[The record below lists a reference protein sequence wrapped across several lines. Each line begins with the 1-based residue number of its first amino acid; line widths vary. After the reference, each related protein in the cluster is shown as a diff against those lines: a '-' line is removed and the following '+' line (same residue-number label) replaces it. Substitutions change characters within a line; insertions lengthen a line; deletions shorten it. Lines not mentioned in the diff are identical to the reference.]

1 MSDLNLES
9 LFNSYLQQEQVNDNV
24 PVWEEI
30 PLSFKDFVSSPEH
43 MNFPTYSQRQLDVM
57 EFMFGTS
64 YEDVFTNEH
73 SLAILAFGKGCV
85 TSDTIIQDAFTYK
98 KYTIKEL
105 IDNKLSIYVNCFDSS
120 TGKSTI
126 EKASVPWVSGYGSI
140 FEVKTESGKT
150 IKVYKDHQFL
160 TRSGWTRLSDLNVGD
175 EILDDVKED
184 SIRIAGEF
192 KKQFKNYTEQD
203 VKTYLLTN
211 FPISGQDPLIKSYH
225 KGIYQRCI
233 GLIMGPEWRSKK
245 FGSHKENHPLW
256 GTHQSEESRIKNS
269 ESNKIASRKF
279 WKSER
284 GQQLKELF
292 RKRFSG
298 KNGSMYGKPA
308 PHGSG
313 KCKYYKFK
321 NLQGEEFY
329 LQGTWEV
336 KFAEFLNSKNIHW
349 IKNKDRFPFVDK
361 KGSDR
366 TYCPDFKLFFE
377 DSVLYVEIKGYV
389 SEEVKLKEKAV
400 LDSGKEYVII
410 DKECFM
416 NNYYYYEEPI
426 LKFDKIVSI
435 DYIGEDNYYDLEVN
449 KYHNYLA
456 HGLYNHNSGKDTM
469 SVHATLYVVYL
480 LLCCKNPLSLFKGV
494 TSDYIDILNVAYN
507 YRQAIDVFMAKLI
520 LSVKNWRWLRD
531 KYKYIDSGKTLK
543 NDKKY
548 ETMDVVNIK
557 QDRIIFPKFI
567 RAMAKCSQQDAA
579 EGTNLLVWIA
589 DEFSAFSDK
598 NSKSNAMEMFDTLRT
613 SSTTR
618 FQNYG
623 KGFVISFTRYK
634 NDPILRLIKQYENN
648 PNVYTDIASTFEVKP
663 KSAFSGEWGT
673 WNGIS
678 MPKSFIAD
686 FERDPEG
693 SKAKY
698 LCQPP
703 DAEDP
708 WITETQFID
717 SSFIERV
724 PMFEFTESINT
735 TINGNMVTKE
745 LVRKNFN
752 IPDKM
757 FVLAGDIGL
766 TTDRSVITMWHDE
779 SSYLPDNT
787 VIKHYVQDF
796 ILSWVPDKKQN
807 RKVDINNIEYIIR
820 KIIFEY
826 NIPISGVYFDHFNSA
841 QLLDLLASKGIV
853 SQQHTLKAE
862 DFSRFKVLLYTKSL
876 NFIKESVQESELR
889 GLTTGRDGKPDHVS
903 EGHDDTFRA
912 NCMAISALEG
922 FKGTGIVVNEDGM
935 FLKGLKK
942 VNKVNPGSDSGDTIK
957 TKLHSNTV
965 NDDDIFN
972 TLNNINGLNRF

>member
-9 LFNSYLQQEQVNDNV
+9 LFNSYLQQEQVNDNI

-105 IDNKLSIYVNCFDSS
+105 IDNKLSIYVSCFDSS

-160 TRSGWTRLSDLNVGD
+160 TRSGWTRLSDLSVGD

-184 SIRIAGEF
+184 SIRIADE
-192 KKQFKNYTEQD
+192 
-203 VKTYLLTN
+203 
-211 FPISGQDPLIKSYH
+211 
-225 KGIYQRCI
+225 
-233 GLIMGPEWRSKK
+233 
-245 FGSHKENHPLW
+245 
-256 GTHQSEESRIKNS
+256 
-269 ESNKIASRKF
+269 
-279 WKSER
+279 
-284 GQQLKELF
+284 
-292 RKRFSG
+292 
-298 KNGSMYGKPA
+298 
-308 PHGSG
+308 
-313 KCKYYKFK
+313 FK
-321 NLQGEEFY
+321 NLQV
-329 LQGTWEV
+329 TWEV

-349 IKNKDRFPFVDK
+349 VKNKDRFPFVDK

-389 SEEVKLKEKAV
+389 SDEVKLKEKAV

-426 LKFDKIVSI
+426 LKFDKIISI
-435 DYIGEDNYYDLEVN
+435 SYIGEDNYYDLEVN

-520 LSVKNWRWLRD
+520 LSVKNWRWLRN

-557 QDRIIFPKFI
+557 QDRIVFPKFI

-972 TLNNINGLNRF
+972 TLNNINGLDRF